1 MKSSRE
7 IMILVLLARA
17 VASSLGQEL
26 LLRPGPLL
34 VQWMRHRQCLPGD
47 QETLNL
53 NGACHLNGRGTSI
66 VASRAMC
73 IFTVR
78 LISSSGFIVKYLA
91 HSDH

>member
-1 MKSSRE
+1 
-7 IMILVLLARA
+7 MILVLLARA

-53 NGACHLNGRGTSI
+53 NGTCHLNGRGTSI
-66 VASRAMC
+66 VASRATC
-73 IFTVR
+73 IFTVTEKS
-78 LISSSGFIVKYLA
+78 ISGFIVKYLV